1 MHCQNC
7 FVFIFSGA
15 LFASTGS
22 YAFSFYMAGASMI
35 CSSCLMV
42 YPIVHARKG
51 KQMSNDE
58 DIQIVSEKELG
69 LIQTDEIAETKVAIR
84 HTENVHF
91 LNAELNLKRK

>member
-1 MHCQNC
+1 MYCQNG

-51 KQMSNDE
+51 KQKSNDA
-58 DIQIVSEKELG
+58 DIQTTSDKELG
-69 LIQTDEIAETKVAIR
+69 IISTDEIANIEVNNR
-84 HTENVHF
+84 NSENELF
-91 LNAELNLKRK
+91 LNAD